1 MAHEHRW
8 RMIRDKQGNYHRV
21 CMNCRKKEKQAVAR
35 RSRRGQPVVKV
46 RFVKQYTSP
55 NGRIFRQYERTDT
68 GRRVDIIMRD
78 DRGYNTRMNYTQA
91 EATAEA
97 KKRLA

>member
-1 MAHEHRW
+1 MASKHEHRW
-8 RMIRDKQGNYHRV
+8 RMIADKNGNYHRV
-21 CMNCRKKEKQAVAR
+21 CIDCKQKQARPKAK
-35 RSRRGQPVVKV
+35 RGAPQVKI
-46 RFVKQYTSP
+46 RFVKQYTSG
-55 NGRIFRQYERTDT
+55 NGRIFRQYERVDT

-97 KKRLA
+97 RRRLS